1 MSYMNN
7 SGVNNPMQHLE
18 PFNYAPNT
26 LQMDSIN
33 VGQPSQNPPIESL
46 ALPDLMKNPHVQAMF
61 NNWKDASNQVVQT
74 AQMQQ
79 TLWQENCRL
88 NAEINA
94 LQANRQENM

>member
-1 MSYMNN
+1 MNN

-33 VGQPSQNPPIESL
+33 VSQPSQNPPIESL